1 MKFTVMVRTSTGDI
15 VKRHLTLVAEK
26 LVTRLRETTPG
37 KRSSEWK
44 TTVRTDSAV
53 VSHPAGYYRYLEQ
66 GTGLY
71 GPNHAYIVP
80 KTAKALH
87 WTSGGK
93 DIFVKRSRGIKPQKF
108 ISAAISEVTR

>member
-26 LVTRLRETTPG
+26 LAKRLRETTPG

-44 TTVRTDSAV
+44 TTVQTDSAV
-53 VSHPAGYYRYLEQ
+53 VSHPAGYYRYLES

-71 GPNHAYIVP
+71 GPKHEYIVP
-80 KTAKALH
+80 KNAKALH
-87 WTSGGK
+87 WTVGGQ
-93 DIFVKRSRGIKPQKF
+93 DVFVKRVKGIRPKKF
-108 ISAAISEVTR
+108 ISAAIAEVTQ